1 MIHPFGENAP
11 RLGKDVFVAANAL
24 VLGDVTL
31 GDLSSVWYG
40 TVIRGDVHHI
50 RIGGRS
56 NIQDRSVIHV
66 STGTHP
72 TEVGELV
79 TVGHGA
85 IIHGC
90 TIQDRTL
97 VGIGAVV
104 LDGVV
109 VGEGSVVAAG
119 ALLPPGK
126 TYPPRSLI
134 VGVPAI
140 RKREVSDD
148 ELGWIQRSAEHYVE
162 LAREHR
168 RIPLNG

>member
-1 MIHPFGENAP
+1 MIHPFGEHEP

-31 GDLSSVWYG
+31 GDESSVWYG
-40 TVIRGDVHHI
+40 TVIRGDVHYI
-50 RIGGRS
+50 RIGART
-56 NIQDRSVIHV
+56 NVQDRSVIHV

-126 TYPPRSLI
+126 SYPPRSLI
-134 VGVPAI
+134 VGAPAV
-140 RKREVSDD
+140 RKREISED
-148 ELGWIQRSAEHYVE
+148 ELIWIQRSAERYVE